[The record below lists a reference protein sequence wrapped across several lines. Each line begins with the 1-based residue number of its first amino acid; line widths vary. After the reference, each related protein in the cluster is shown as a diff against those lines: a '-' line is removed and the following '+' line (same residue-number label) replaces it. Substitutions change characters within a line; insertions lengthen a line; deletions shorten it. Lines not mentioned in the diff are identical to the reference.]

1 MAMLA
6 LPGDHISIPSTS
18 AVKLGP
24 GLAISAGEAEEDA
37 ELITV
42 TPGILGKI
50 KSQPK
55 GGKSKGVQGSESST
69 QTAFWIESDGRR
81 YYPSVHDHVLC
92 QITNRGVD
100 AYQVTLFNT
109 FATANLPALSFEGAT
124 KRNKPNLRVG
134 TLIYAQIVSAYKHA
148 EIELTCVDAA
158 TGKSNGFGEL
168 KTEREETTTNTVKKT
183 SESTIAPASAN
194 IFPVSCGFARSLLN
208 DKHPLLARL
217 ATHFPFEV
225 AIGVNGYVWVR
236 AKNVKHVIAVGK
248 VLERADADALNEPT
262 LAAQEGATGS
272 TEEESKVALEI
283 VKQRGVLDAK
293 TISQIVD
300 PFK

>member
-1 MAMLA
+1 MALLV
-6 LPGDHISIPSTS
+6 LPGDHIPIPSTS

-24 GLAISAGEAEEDA
+24 GLALSSRKSEEDA

-50 KSQPK
+50 QSQSK
-55 GGKSKGVQGSESST
+55 AGKSKNVQGSETNT
-69 QTAFWIESDGRR
+69 QTSFWVESNGRR

-100 AYQVTLFNT
+100 AYQVTLFNA

-134 TLIYAQIVSAYKHA
+134 TLIYAQIVSAHKYA

-168 KTEREETTTNTVKKT
+168 KTEREETTTNAVKKT

-236 AKNVKHVIAVGK
+236 QLMMVMI
-248 VLERADADALNEPT
+248 
-262 LAAQEGATGS
+262 
-272 TEEESKVALEI
+272 
-283 VKQRGVLDAK
+283 
-293 TISQIVD
+293 
-300 PFK
+300 

>member
-24 GLAISAGEAEEDA
+24 GLAISGGEVEDDA

-55 GGKSKGVQGSESST
+55 GGKSKVAQGSE
-69 QTAFWIESDGRR
+69 QTAFWIESNGIR
-81 YYPSVHDHVLC
+81 YYPAVHDHVLC

-134 TLIYAQIVSAYKHA
+134 TLIYAQIVSAHKHA

-168 KTEREETTTNTVKKT
+168 KTEREETTTNTIKKT
-183 SESTIAPASAN
+183 SENTIAPASAN

-208 DKHPLLARL
+208 EKHPLLARL

-248 VLERADADALNEPT
+248 VLERADAAAMNEPT
-262 LAAQEGATGS
+262 LSAQESATSS
-272 TEEESKVALEI
+272 TEEESRVALEI
-283 VKQRGVLDAK
+283 VKQRGVLDAR